1 MTATLLKVSFKPAD
15 YAAAGVLLGFAKS
28 QENAG
33 PEWLGQAAEHAD
45 LLSRAAQAKRFKG
58 AASSAVEVVPASGA
72 ISRMIVLGSGE
83 DLTHASA
90 QALGAS
96 GMQRA
101 EAGAET
107 CLCIDA
113 AGLTEDANTTAAL
126 ALGAVLRAYRFDKYR
141 SELKAEDKPSL
152 TEIQVLASDPEAA
165 AEAYADMEAVAEG
178 VYHTRD
184 LISEPANV
192 LYPKSFAKDAA
203 RLADLGVEITV
214 MKKDELEDQ
223 GFGALL
229 GVSQG
234 SENDPRVVIMHWKGA
249 DNDPVALVGKGV
261 TFDTGGISIKP
272 APGMEDMKWDMGG
285 AGVVVGTMHALAKR
299 KAKANVVGIIGLV
312 ENMPDGKAQRPGDI
326 VTSLS
331 GKTIE
336 VLNTD
341 AEGRLVL
348 ADILWHVQETYKP
361 KAIVDLA
368 TLTGAMLVAL
378 GMEQAG
384 LFSND
389 DQLAGQLEEASK
401 SSGDALWRMPI
412 GQAYNKQ
419 LDSPI
424 ADMKNIGGGRWGGSI
439 TAACF
444 LERFIQDGTPWA
456 HLDIAGVVWSDKD
469 RAVSRKG
476 ATGWGVRLLDQ
487 WVRDVQG

>member
-1 MTATLLKVSFKPAD
+1 MTATSIKVSFKPAD
-15 YAAAGVLLGFAKS
+15 YAAAGVLLGFAR
-28 QENAG
+28 AG
-33 PEWLGQAAEHAD
+33 EDGGLSWLGQASSHGE
-45 LLSRAAQAKRFKG
+45 LLGRAAQSKRFKA
-58 AASSAVEVVPASGA
+58 AASSALEVVPAAGSVA
-72 ISRMIVLGSGE
+72 RLIVLGAGDELS
-83 DLTHASA
+83 HAAA

-96 GMQRA
+96 GMAAA
-101 EAGAET
+101 ETGGDT

-113 AGLTEDANTTAAL
+113 AGLSNDANTAAAL

-141 SELKAEDKPSL
+141 SEMKPEQKPSL
-152 TEIQVLASDPEAA
+152 QEIQVLAHDPEAA
-165 AEAYADMEAVAEG
+165 AAAYADLEAVAEG

-214 MKKDELEDQ
+214 MKKDELEER

-229 GVSQG
+229 GVAQG
-234 SENDPRVVIMHWKGA
+234 STHDPRVVIMHWKGSDA
-249 DNDPVALVGKGV
+249 QPVALVGKGV

-272 APGMEDMKWDMGG
+272 AAGMEDMKWDMGG

-299 KAKANVVGIIGLV
+299 KAKANVVAIIGLV

-348 ADILWHVQETYKP
+348 ADILWHVQEVYQPT
-361 KAIVDLA
+361 AIIDLA

-384 LFSND
+384 LFSNND
-389 DQLAGQLEEASK
+389 ELAGQLEGASK
-401 SSGDALWRMPI
+401 TSGDALWRMPI

-444 LERFIQDGTPWA
+444 LERFIQNGTPWA

-469 RAVSRKG
+469 REVSRRG

-487 WVRDVQG
+487 WVRDTQG

>member
-28 QENAG
+28 EEGAG
-33 PEWLGQAAEHAD
+33 PQWLGQASQHAD
-45 LLSRAAQAKRFKG
+45 LLGRAAQAKRFKG
-58 AASSAVEVVPASGA
+58 AASSAVEVVPATGS
-72 ISRMIVLGSGE
+72 ISRLIVLGTGDE
-83 DLTHASA
+83 LTHASA
-90 QALGAS
+90 QTLGAN
-96 GMQRA
+96 GMLRA
-101 EAGAET
+101 EAGSET

-113 AGLTEDANTTAAL
+113 AAVSDDADIAAAL

-141 SELKAEDKPSL
+141 SELKPEDKPSL
-152 TEIQVLASDPEAA
+152 TEIQVLAKDPEAA
-165 AEAYADMEAVAEG
+165 AAAYSDMEALAEG

-192 LYPKSFAKDAA
+192 LYPKTFAKDAA

-214 MKKDELEDQ
+214 MKKDELEER

-234 SENDPRVVIMHWKGA
+234 SEYDPRVVIMHWKGA
-249 DNDPVALVGKGV
+249 DNDPIALVGKGV

-272 APGMEDMKWDMGG
+272 AAGMEDMKWDMGG

-299 KAKANVVGIIGLV
+299 KAKANVVAIIGLV
-312 ENMPDGKAQRPGDI
+312 ENMPDGNAQRPGDI

-384 LFSND
+384 LFSNND
-389 DQLAGQLEEASK
+389 ELAGQLEGASK
-401 SSGDALWRMPI
+401 TSGDALWRMPI

-419 LDSPI
+419 LDSPV

-444 LERFIQDGTPWA
+444 LERFIQEGTPWA

-469 RAVSRKG
+469 RAVSRRG

>member
-1 MTATLLKVSFKPAD
+1 MTGTLLKVSFKPAD
-15 YAAAGVLLGFAKS
+15 YAAAGLLLGFAR
-28 QENAG
+28 AG
-33 PEWLGQAAEHAD
+33 EDGALAWLGQAQTHAD
-45 LLSRAAQAKRFKG
+45 LLGRAAHTKRFKA
-58 AASSAVEVVPASGA
+58 AASSALEVVPADGPVA
-72 ISRMIVLGSGE
+72 RLIVLGAGD
-83 DLTHASA
+83 DLNHAAA
-90 QALGAS
+90 QTLGAS
-96 GMQRA
+96 GMAAA
-101 EAGAET
+101 ESGGET

-113 AGLTEDANTTAAL
+113 AGLTGDAKTAAAL

-141 SELKAEDKPSL
+141 SELKPEQKPTL
-152 TEIQVLASDPEAA
+152 QEIQVLARDPEAA
-165 AEAYADMEAVAEG
+165 AVAYRDLEAVAEG

-192 LYPKSFAKDAA
+192 LFPKSFAKDAA

-214 MKKDELEDQ
+214 MKKDELEER

-229 GVSQG
+229 GVAQG
-234 SENDPRVVIMHWKGA
+234 STHDPRVVIMHWKGSDA
-249 DNDPVALVGKGV
+249 QPVALVGKGV

-272 APGMEDMKWDMGG
+272 AAGMEDMKWDMGG

-348 ADILWHVQETYKP
+348 ADILWHVQEVYKP
-361 KAIVDLA
+361 TAIIDLA

-384 LFSND
+384 LFANND
-389 DQLAGQLEEASK
+389 ALAGQLEEASK
-401 SSGDALWRMPI
+401 TSGDALWRMPL

-444 LERFIQDGTPWA
+444 LERFIQGDTPWA
-456 HLDIAGVVWSDKD
+456 HLDIAGVVWSEKD
-469 RAVSRKG
+469 REVSRRG

-487 WVRDVQG
+487 WVRDTQG